1 MNYFSHF
8 LSKELFP
15 NCSVSEIGECFQN
28 GFADNLL
35 NLVSL
40 LDEFR
45 DFVNLPVVITSSFR
59 NNIHNDRVGG
69 KKLSQHLC
77 GSAIDFSV
85 TGLEFERVKLLFKHF
100 LEKTAFKDMIGQ
112 VLFYN
117 KREFIHVALRS
128 PSHKSLTYSDLELI
142 NYE

>member
-15 NCSVSEIGECFQN
+15 NCSAVEIGECFQN
-28 GFADNLL
+28 GFADNVL

-45 DFVNLPVVITSSFR
+45 DFVKQPVIITSSFR
-59 NNIHNDRVGG
+59 NDSHNSRVGG

-77 GSAIDFSV
+77 GSAIDFQV
-85 TGLEFERVKLLFKHF
+85 KDFTFERVKLLFKHF
-100 LEKTAFKDMIGQ
+100 LEKTAFKDMVGQ

-117 KREFIHVALRS
+117 KREFIHVALRC
-128 PSHKSLTYSDLELI
+128 PSHKSLTYSELELI
-142 NYE
+142 NYD